1 MLNDD
6 EEVDVH
12 ANPKR
17 EMIKTSVRC
26 PVCTK
31 DRNGVVMILRC
42 SSMRGGLELQAVFE
56 MAMNQCVVWCLIRR
70 RSVDELLWAQ
80 EWWYVGLMT
89 PLSDPIGVMPTEIL
103 LLPKTVAVSI
113 SSTRNWWWWSIA
125 VISSNWI
132 RDAVPYENFCLKIDP
147 PLSVSFF
154 SGIPERW
161 KMKNLQNSSCSP

>member
-80 EWWYVGLMT
+80 EW
-89 PLSDPIGVMPTEIL
+89 
-103 LLPKTVAVSI
+103 
-113 SSTRNWWWWSIA
+113 
-125 VISSNWI
+125 
-132 RDAVPYENFCLKIDP
+132 
-147 PLSVSFF
+147 
-154 SGIPERW
+154 
-161 KMKNLQNSSCSP
+161 